1 MYIIIVTPIFVPY
14 RHTPPRLF
22 TQQTNTTPNMP
33 TPADTIIVVLL
44 VLLPILYVYRDSLP
58 LIGKSALNKASSSS
72 STSNGAVGLAGKKK
86 REEQGDPRDWLEQ
99 MKKAVSCGPP
109 PPVSLVIAT

>member
-1 MYIIIVTPIFVPY
+1 
-14 RHTPPRLF
+14 
-22 TQQTNTTPNMP
+22 MP

-58 LIGKSALNKASSSS
+58 LIGKSALNKASSST
-72 STSNGAVGLAGKKK
+72 TSNGVVGAAGKKK

-99 MKKAVSCGPP
+99 MKKAVSGPS
-109 PPVSLVIAT
+109 SLSFLFLWFIAT